1 MAYARR
7 NQAEDIRA
15 NRAWTADDVADLADI
30 PAKHGDMAF
39 EDTNNHAYVYVDGS
53 GWVNISQ
60 ANLATVTG
68 TLDETN
74 GGTGQSTYTT
84 GDILY
89 ASAANTL
96 SKLAKGTPN
105 MVLQQ
110 GASIPFW
117 GDVVTVDALASN
129 SLSTGAITTSG
140 LLTTTNGQINF
151 PATQNASSNA
161 NTLDDYE
168 EGTWTPAITFGGGS
182 TGITYT
188 TQVGTYVK
196 IGQFVYVQC
205 NVTLSAK
212 GSSTGVADVTG
223 LPFTTLNSANVFNSF
238 PIGYYQ
244 NLSSV
249 SYMVCGLINPNATSL
264 RLQTGGTASTTS
276 LTDANFNNN
285 SQLVFSAMYRANS

>member
-96 SKLAKGTPN
+96 SKLAKGTSN

-117 GDVVTVDALASN
+117 GDTVSVDVLTSN
-129 SLSTGAITTSG
+129 SLSTGAITMSG

-151 PATQNASSNA
+151 PATQNASSDA

-168 EGTWTPAITFGGGS
+168 EGTWTPTVRFGAASVGQTYS
-182 TGITYT
+182 LQTGRYT
-188 TQVGTYVK
+188 KVGRIVFIEMYIV
-196 IGQFVYVQC
+196 F
-205 NVTLSAK
+205 SEM
-212 GSSTGVADVTG
+212 GSSTGDADISG
-223 LPFTTLNSANVFNSF
+223 LPFTSNGSNPFGGLYSPFYANM
-238 PIGYYQ
+238 
-244 NLSSV
+244 SSV
-249 SYMVCGLINPNATSL
+249 
-264 RLQTGGTASTTS
+264 TGGVVGSVNPGTTTAQLRDQGTS
-276 LTDANFNNN
+276 GANPLTHANFTDT
-285 SQLVFSAMYRANS
+285 SYLTLTGCYTAGS